1 MLHGLTGRR
10 TYGVLPFQHG
20 LGIDEEDGLRVSL
33 RGAVR
38 ESVVAPPVGDD
49 VLRVAVCAVPLM
61 SNFTDVDALAAEP
74 GVVVRFVDRAEELV
88 DADLV
93 VVPGTRGTVRALRW
107 LRERGLADAL
117 ARRAAEGRP
126 VLGICGGFQVL
137 GEHIEDDVESR
148 EGSVAGLGLLPVR
161 VRFAREKTLARPVG
175 EALGEPVEGY
185 EIHHGVAEVAGG
197 EAFLDGCRVGEM
209 WGTHWHGSLESDGF
223 RRRFLAGW
231 RGRPAPLRPRARTSF
246 AALREEQ
253 LDLLGDLIE
262 EHADTDALLSLIEK
276 GAPAG
281 LPFIAPG
288 APVTGGPGTRPRPPR
303 PLPERSFEC
312 HHAPRHQGGPVSTP
326 YPFTALVGQDDLRL
340 ALLLNAVSPAVGG
353 VLVRGEKGTAKSTA
367 VRALSALLPEVPVVA
382 GCRFSLRPG
391 RRRPELPR
399 RPARGGRRAARP
411 ARMVELPVGAS
422 EDRLVGAL
430 DIERALAEG
439 VKAFEPG
446 LLADA
451 HRGILYVDEV
461 NLLHDHLVDLL
472 LDAAA
477 MGASYVEREGV
488 SVRHAAR
495 FLLVGTMNPEEGEL
509 RPQLLDRFGL
519 TVEVAASRETDQR
532 VEVVRRRL
540 AHDDDPEAF
549 AGRWADEEAALRDRV
564 VAARALLPQVVLGD
578 GALRQIAATCAAF
591 EVDGMRADIVMART
605 ATALAAWAGRTDV
618 RSEDVR
624 QAALLALPHRRRRNP
639 FDAPGLDEDKLDET
653 LDEAREDDAPE
664 PPGSPEPP
672 EGDDDPDGGP
682 GGGGGQP
689 PADGGPDSPGLPPQ
703 QSRDQAEDRNQG
715 EGAGQE
721 DAPAPQA
728 PAAGGPG
735 EQGAVSAAEPFRT
748 RMLSVPGIGEGAAGR
763 RSRARTEHGRTTG
776 SRRPRGALTKLH
788 LAATVQAAAPHQR
801 ARGRS
806 GTGLVVRRD
815 DLRQATREGREGN
828 LVLFV
833 VDASGSM
840 AARQRMSAVKG
851 AVLSLLLDAYQR
863 RDKVG
868 LVTFR
873 GSAAEVALP
882 PTSSVDAAAA
892 RLETLPTGGRTP
904 LAAGLLRAHDVLRV
918 ERLRDAARR
927 PLLVV
932 VTDGRATGGVE
943 PVAQAGRAARLFAA
957 DGVASVVV
965 DCESGYVRLGLAGQL
980 AGELGGTAVTLDE
993 LRADSIAGLVKDVQ
1007 GHGNHS
1013 RKAA

>member
-1 MLHGLTGRR
+1 M
-10 TYGVLPFQHG
+10 Q
-20 LGIDEEDGLRVSL
+20 
-33 RGAVR
+33 
-38 ESVVAPPVGDD
+38 
-49 VLRVAVCAVPLM
+49 
-61 SNFTDVDALAAEP
+61 
-74 GVVVRFVDRAEELV
+74 
-88 DADLV
+88 
-93 VVPGTRGTVRALRW
+93 
-107 LRERGLADAL
+107 
-117 ARRAAEGRP
+117 
-126 VLGICGGFQVL
+126 
-137 GEHIEDDVESR
+137 
-148 EGSVAGLGLLPVR
+148 
-161 VRFAREKTLARPVG
+161 
-175 EALGEPVEGY
+175 
-185 EIHHGVAEVAGG
+185 
-197 EAFLDGCRVGEM
+197 
-209 WGTHWHGSLESDGF
+209 
-223 RRRFLAGW
+223 
-231 RGRPAPLRPRARTSF
+231 
-246 AALREEQ
+246 
-253 LDLLGDLIE
+253 
-262 EHADTDALLSLIEK
+262 
-276 GAPAG
+276 
-281 LPFIAPG
+281 
-288 APVTGGPGTRPRPPR
+288 
-303 PLPERSFEC
+303 
-312 HHAPRHQGGPVSTP
+312 
-326 YPFTALVGQDDLRL
+326 L
-340 ALLLNAVSPAVGG
+340 ALLLNAVAPNVGG

-367 VRALSALLPEVPVVA
+367 VRALSALLPEVDVVA
-382 GCRFSLRPG
+382 GCRFSCDPATPDPVCPDGPHETSPG
-391 RRRPELPR
+391 VQ
-399 RPARGGRRAARP
+399 RP

-430 DIERALAEG
+430 DIERALSEG

-519 TVEVAASRETDQR
+519 TVEVAASREPDQR

-540 AHDDDPEAF
+540 AYDDDPTAF
-549 AGRWADEEAALRDRV
+549 AARWADDEAAVRARI
-564 VAARALLPQVVLGD
+564 VAARELLPSVRLGD
-578 GALRQIAATCAAF
+578 AALRQIAATCAAF

-618 RSEDVR
+618 LAEDVR
-624 QAALLALPHRRRRNP
+624 QAALLALPHRRRRSP

-653 LDEAREDDAPE
+653 LEEFGGGDGSGDEDP
-664 PPGSPEPP
+664 
-672 EGDDDPDGGP
+672 DPDGP
-682 GGGGGQP
+682 GGGGQP
-689 PADGGPDSPGLPPQ
+689 PQDGPDGGESPTGETP
-703 QSRDQAEDRNQG
+703 AQG
-715 EGAGQE
+715 EPSEGDG
-721 DAPAPQA
+721 QA
-728 PAAGGPG
+728 PAAPGGG
-735 EQGAVSAAEPFRT
+735 EQSPVRAAEPFRT
-748 RMLSVPGIGEGAAGR
+748 KVLSVPGLGEGAAGR

-776 SRRPRGALTKLH
+776 ARRPQGALTKLH

-806 GTGLVVRRD
+806 GPGLVVRRD

-873 GSAAEVALP
+873 GKDAEVALP

-892 RLETLPTGGRTP
+892 RLESLPTGGRTP

-918 ERLRDAARR
+918 ERLRDPARR
-927 PLLVV
+927 SLVVV
-932 VTDGRATGGVE
+932 VTDGRATGGPD
-943 PVAQAGRAARLFAA
+943 PVALSGRAARLFAA

-965 DCESGYVRLGLAGQL
+965 DCESGPVRLGLAGQL

-993 LRADSIAGLVKDVQ
+993 LRADSIAGLVRDVQ
-1007 GHGNHS
+1007 GS
-1013 RKAA
+1013 RGSRGSRGSNSRRAA

>member
-1 MLHGLTGRR
+1 M
-10 TYGVLPFQHG
+10 
-20 LGIDEEDGLRVSL
+20 
-33 RGAVR
+33 
-38 ESVVAPPVGDD
+38 
-49 VLRVAVCAVPLM
+49 
-61 SNFTDVDALAAEP
+61 
-74 GVVVRFVDRAEELV
+74 
-88 DADLV
+88 
-93 VVPGTRGTVRALRW
+93 
-107 LRERGLADAL
+107 
-117 ARRAAEGRP
+117 
-126 VLGICGGFQVL
+126 
-137 GEHIEDDVESR
+137 
-148 EGSVAGLGLLPVR
+148 
-161 VRFAREKTLARPVG
+161 
-175 EALGEPVEGY
+175 
-185 EIHHGVAEVAGG
+185 
-197 EAFLDGCRVGEM
+197 
-209 WGTHWHGSLESDGF
+209 
-223 RRRFLAGW
+223 
-231 RGRPAPLRPRARTSF
+231 
-246 AALREEQ
+246 
-253 LDLLGDLIE
+253 
-262 EHADTDALLSLIEK
+262 
-276 GAPAG
+276 
-281 LPFIAPG
+281 
-288 APVTGGPGTRPRPPR
+288 
-303 PLPERSFEC
+303 
-312 HHAPRHQGGPVSTP
+312 STP
-326 YPFTALVGQDDLRL
+326 FPFTAVVGQDDLRL

-367 VRALSALLPEVPVVA
+367 VRALSALLPEVAVVP
-382 GCRFSLRPG
+382 GCRFSCDPAAPDPSCPDGPHEPG
-391 RRRPELPR
+391 
-399 RPARGGRRAARP
+399 AGTTRP

-519 TVEVAASRETDQR
+519 TVEVAASREPDQR

-540 AHDDDPEAF
+540 AYDDDPAGF
-549 AGRWADEEAALRDRV
+549 AARWAGEEAAVRQRI
-564 VAARALLPQVVLGD
+564 VAARELLPQVRLGD

-618 RSEDVR
+618 LAEDVR

-639 FDAPGLDEDKLDET
+639 FDAPGLDENKLDET
-653 LDEAREDDAPE
+653 LEEF
-664 PPGSPEPP
+664 S
-672 EGDDDPDGGP
+672 GDDDPDPDPGPDGGGP

-689 PADGGPDSPGLPPQ
+689 APDAGPRDGDTGARPE
-703 QSRDQAEDRNQG
+703 AG
-715 EGAGQE
+715 EGGEPQASGASE
-721 DAPAPQA
+721 QA
-728 PAAGGPG
+728 PAR
-735 EQGAVSAAEPFRT
+735 AAEPFRT
-748 RMLSVPGIGEGAAGR
+748 KVLSVPGIGEGAAGR

-776 SRRPRGALTKLH
+776 ARRPRGALTKLH
-788 LAATVQAAAPHQR
+788 LAATVRAAAPHQR

-806 GTGLVVRRD
+806 GRGLVVRRD

-873 GSAAEVALP
+873 GREAQVALP

-892 RLETLPTGGRTP
+892 RLESLPTGGRTP
-904 LAAGLLRAHDVLRV
+904 LAAGLLRAHEVLRV
-918 ERLRDAARR
+918 EKLRDPARR
-927 PLLVV
+927 ALVVV
-932 VTDGRATGGVE
+932 VTDGRATGGPE
-943 PVAQAGRAARLFAA
+943 PVALAGRAARLFAA
-957 DGVASVVV
+957 EGVASVVV
-965 DCESGYVRLGLAGQL
+965 DCESGPVRLGLAGRL
-980 AGELGGTAVTLDE
+980 AEELGGAAVTLDE
-993 LRADSIAGLVKDVQ
+993 LRADSIAGLVRDVQ
-1007 GHGNHS
+1007 GN
-1013 RKAA
+1013 RRAA

>member
-1 MLHGLTGRR
+1 MT
-10 TYGVLPFQHG
+10 TPF
-20 LGIDEEDGLRVSL
+20 
-33 RGAVR
+33 
-38 ESVVAPPVGDD
+38 
-49 VLRVAVCAVPLM
+49 
-61 SNFTDVDALAAEP
+61 
-74 GVVVRFVDRAEELV
+74 
-88 DADLV
+88 
-93 VVPGTRGTVRALRW
+93 
-107 LRERGLADAL
+107 
-117 ARRAAEGRP
+117 
-126 VLGICGGFQVL
+126 
-137 GEHIEDDVESR
+137 
-148 EGSVAGLGLLPVR
+148 
-161 VRFAREKTLARPVG
+161 
-175 EALGEPVEGY
+175 
-185 EIHHGVAEVAGG
+185 
-197 EAFLDGCRVGEM
+197 
-209 WGTHWHGSLESDGF
+209 
-223 RRRFLAGW
+223 
-231 RGRPAPLRPRARTSF
+231 
-246 AALREEQ
+246 
-253 LDLLGDLIE
+253 
-262 EHADTDALLSLIEK
+262 
-276 GAPAG
+276 
-281 LPFIAPG
+281 
-288 APVTGGPGTRPRPPR
+288 
-303 PLPERSFEC
+303 
-312 HHAPRHQGGPVSTP
+312 
-326 YPFTALVGQDDLRL
+326 PFTAVVGQDDLRL

-367 VRALSALLPEVPVVA
+367 VRALSALLPEVPVVP
-382 GCRFSLRPG
+382 GCRFSCDPASPDPG
-391 RRRPELPR
+391 CPDGPHE
-399 RPARGGRRAARP
+399 AGGGAERP

-430 DIERALAEG
+430 DIERALSEG

-519 TVEVAASRETDQR
+519 TVEVAASREPDQR
-532 VEVVRRRL
+532 VEVVKRRL
-540 AHDDDPEAF
+540 AYDDDPAAF
-549 AGRWADEEAALRDRV
+549 AARWAEEEAAVRARI
-564 VAARALLPQVVLGD
+564 VAARELLPSVRLGD

-618 RSEDVR
+618 LAEDVR

-653 LDEAREDDAPE
+653 LEEFG
-664 PPGSPEPP
+664 GSD
-672 EGDDDPDGGP
+672 DDDPDPDPGPDGP
-682 GGGGGQP
+682 GGGGGGQP
-689 PADGGPDSPGLPPQ
+689 EPDDAPQGDGDTAARPE
-703 QSRDQAEDRNQG
+703 AG
-715 EGAGQE
+715 EGGQ
-721 DAPAPQA
+721 PQPSGA
-728 PAAGGPG
+728 G
-735 EQGAVSAAEPFRT
+735 EQSAARASEPFRT
-748 RMLSVPGIGEGAAGR
+748 KVLSVPGIGEGAAGR

-776 SRRPRGALTKLH
+776 ARRPRGALTKLH

-806 GTGLVVRRD
+806 GPGLVVRRD

-873 GSAAEVALP
+873 GTGADVALP
-882 PTSSVDAAAA
+882 PTSSVDAAAT

-918 ERLRDAARR
+918 ERLRDPARR
-927 PLLVV
+927 PLVV
-932 VTDGRATGGVE
+932 LVTDGRATGGPE
-943 PVAQAGRAARLFAA
+943 PVALAGRAARLFAA

-965 DCESGYVRLGLAGQL
+965 DCESGPVRLGLAGQL

-1007 GHGNHS
+1007 
-1013 RKAA
+1013 RRAA

>member
-1 MLHGLTGRR
+1 M
-10 TYGVLPFQHG
+10 
-20 LGIDEEDGLRVSL
+20 
-33 RGAVR
+33 
-38 ESVVAPPVGDD
+38 
-49 VLRVAVCAVPLM
+49 
-61 SNFTDVDALAAEP
+61 N
-74 GVVVRFVDRAEELV
+74 
-88 DADLV
+88 
-93 VVPGTRGTVRALRW
+93 
-107 LRERGLADAL
+107 
-117 ARRAAEGRP
+117 
-126 VLGICGGFQVL
+126 
-137 GEHIEDDVESR
+137 
-148 EGSVAGLGLLPVR
+148 
-161 VRFAREKTLARPVG
+161 
-175 EALGEPVEGY
+175 
-185 EIHHGVAEVAGG
+185 
-197 EAFLDGCRVGEM
+197 
-209 WGTHWHGSLESDGF
+209 
-223 RRRFLAGW
+223 
-231 RGRPAPLRPRARTSF
+231 
-246 AALREEQ
+246 
-253 LDLLGDLIE
+253 
-262 EHADTDALLSLIEK
+262 
-276 GAPAG
+276 
-281 LPFIAPG
+281 
-288 APVTGGPGTRPRPPR
+288 
-303 PLPERSFEC
+303 
-312 HHAPRHQGGPVSTP
+312 TP
-326 YPFTALVGQDDLRL
+326 YPFTAIVGQDDLRL

-367 VRALSALLPEVPVVA
+367 VRALSSLMPGVEVVA
-382 GCRFSLRPG
+382 GCRFSCDPAAPDPG
-391 RRRPELPR
+391 CPDGPHEP
-399 RPARGGRRAARP
+399 GGGTARP

-519 TVEVAASRETDQR
+519 TVEVAASREPDQR

-540 AHDDDPEAF
+540 AYDDAPEAF
-549 AGRWADEEAALRDRV
+549 AARWADEEAAVRARI
-564 VAARALLPQVVLGD
+564 VAARKLLPSVRLGD

-618 RSEDVR
+618 LAEDVR

-653 LDEAREDDAPE
+653 LQEF
-664 PPGSPEPP
+664 G
-672 EGDDDPDGGP
+672 GNDDPDPDGP

-689 PADGGPDSPGLPPQ
+689 PQDSGPDAPPPA
-703 QSRDQAEDRNQG
+703 RAD
-715 EGAGQE
+715 
-721 DAPAPQA
+721 DAPEPEGGSTGQPDAGD
-728 PAAGGPG
+728 AAATGSAVDRPGDASDDDEGRGGPG
-735 EQGAVSAAEPFRT
+735 REQTPVRAAEPFRT
-748 RMLSVPGIGEGAAGR
+748 KTLTVPGLGEGAAGR

-776 SRRPRGALTKLH
+776 ARRPQGALTKLH

-806 GTGLVVRRD
+806 GPGLVVRRD

-868 LVTFR
+868 LITFR
-873 GSAAEVALP
+873 GSAADVALP

-892 RLETLPTGGRTP
+892 RLESLPTGGRTP
-904 LAAGLLRAHDVLRV
+904 LSAGLLKAHDVLRV
-918 ERLRDAARR
+918 ERLRDPARR

-932 VTDGRATGGVE
+932 VTDGRATGGPQPVE
-943 PVAQAGRAARLFAA
+943 LARRAARLHAA
-957 DGVASVVV
+957 DGTASVVV
-965 DCESGYVRLGLAGQL
+965 DCESGPVRLGLAAQL
-980 AGELGGTAVTLDE
+980 AGDLDGAAVTLDE
-993 LRADSIAGLVKDVQ
+993 LRADAIAGLVRDVQHARDVQ
-1007 GHGNHS
+1007 GTK
-1013 RKAA
+1013 RRAA

>member
-1 MLHGLTGRR
+1 M
-10 TYGVLPFQHG
+10 
-20 LGIDEEDGLRVSL
+20 
-33 RGAVR
+33 
-38 ESVVAPPVGDD
+38 
-49 VLRVAVCAVPLM
+49 
-61 SNFTDVDALAAEP
+61 
-74 GVVVRFVDRAEELV
+74 
-88 DADLV
+88 
-93 VVPGTRGTVRALRW
+93 
-107 LRERGLADAL
+107 
-117 ARRAAEGRP
+117 
-126 VLGICGGFQVL
+126 
-137 GEHIEDDVESR
+137 
-148 EGSVAGLGLLPVR
+148 
-161 VRFAREKTLARPVG
+161 
-175 EALGEPVEGY
+175 
-185 EIHHGVAEVAGG
+185 
-197 EAFLDGCRVGEM
+197 
-209 WGTHWHGSLESDGF
+209 
-223 RRRFLAGW
+223 
-231 RGRPAPLRPRARTSF
+231 
-246 AALREEQ
+246 
-253 LDLLGDLIE
+253 
-262 EHADTDALLSLIEK
+262 
-276 GAPAG
+276 
-281 LPFIAPG
+281 
-288 APVTGGPGTRPRPPR
+288 
-303 PLPERSFEC
+303 
-312 HHAPRHQGGPVSTP
+312 STP
-326 YPFTALVGQDDLRL
+326 FPFTAVVGQDDLRL

-367 VRALSALLPEVPVVA
+367 VRALSALMPEVDVVS
-382 GCRFSLRPG
+382 GCRFSCDPDAPDPG
-391 RRRPELPR
+391 CPDGPHA
-399 RPARGGRRAARP
+399 PGAFASRP

-519 TVEVAASRETDQR
+519 TVEVAASREPDQR

-540 AHDDDPEAF
+540 AYDDDPAGF
-549 AGRWADEEAALRDRV
+549 AARWADEEAAVRARI
-564 VAARALLPQVVLGD
+564 VAARELLPSVRLGD

-605 ATALAAWAGRTDV
+605 ATALAAWAGRTEV
-618 RSEDVR
+618 LAEDVR

-653 LDEAREDDAPE
+653 LEEFG
-664 PPGSPEPP
+664 GSDGDGHDGN
-672 EGDDDPDGGP
+672 GDDDPDPGPGRGP
-682 GGGGGQP
+682 GGQPEPDDAPQGDGDAAARPEAGEGGEPQPSGGG
-689 PADGGPDSPGLPPQ
+689 
-703 QSRDQAEDRNQG
+703 
-715 EGAGQE
+715 
-721 DAPAPQA
+721 
-728 PAAGGPG
+728 G
-735 EQGAVSAAEPFRT
+735 EQSPARAAEPFRT
-748 RMLSVPGIGEGAAGR
+748 KVLSVPGLGEGAAGR

-776 SRRPRGALTKLH
+776 ARRPRGALTKLH

-806 GTGLVVRRD
+806 GPGLVVRRD

-873 GSAAEVALP
+873 GSAADVALP
-882 PTSSVDAAAA
+882 PTSSVDAAAV
-892 RLETLPTGGRTP
+892 RLESLPTGGRTP
-904 LAAGLLRAHDVLRV
+904 LAAGLLRAHEVLRV
-918 ERLRDAARR
+918 ERLRDPARR
-927 PLLVV
+927 ALVVV
-932 VTDGRATGGVE
+932 VTDGRATGGPE
-943 PVAQAGRAARLFAA
+943 PVALAGRAARLFAA
-957 DGVASVVV
+957 EGTASVVV
-965 DCESGYVRLGLAGQL
+965 DCESGPVRLGLAGRL

-1007 GHGNHS
+1007 AT
-1013 RKAA
+1013 RRAA

>member
-1 MLHGLTGRR
+1 MT
-10 TYGVLPFQHG
+10 TPF
-20 LGIDEEDGLRVSL
+20 
-33 RGAVR
+33 
-38 ESVVAPPVGDD
+38 
-49 VLRVAVCAVPLM
+49 
-61 SNFTDVDALAAEP
+61 
-74 GVVVRFVDRAEELV
+74 
-88 DADLV
+88 
-93 VVPGTRGTVRALRW
+93 
-107 LRERGLADAL
+107 
-117 ARRAAEGRP
+117 
-126 VLGICGGFQVL
+126 
-137 GEHIEDDVESR
+137 
-148 EGSVAGLGLLPVR
+148 
-161 VRFAREKTLARPVG
+161 
-175 EALGEPVEGY
+175 
-185 EIHHGVAEVAGG
+185 
-197 EAFLDGCRVGEM
+197 
-209 WGTHWHGSLESDGF
+209 
-223 RRRFLAGW
+223 
-231 RGRPAPLRPRARTSF
+231 
-246 AALREEQ
+246 
-253 LDLLGDLIE
+253 
-262 EHADTDALLSLIEK
+262 
-276 GAPAG
+276 
-281 LPFIAPG
+281 
-288 APVTGGPGTRPRPPR
+288 
-303 PLPERSFEC
+303 
-312 HHAPRHQGGPVSTP
+312 
-326 YPFTALVGQDDLRL
+326 PFTAVVGQDDLRL
-340 ALLLNAVSPAVGG
+340 ALLLNAVSPSVGG

-367 VRALSALLPEVPVVA
+367 VRALTSLLPDVAVVP
-382 GCRFSLRPG
+382 GCRFSCD
-391 RRRPELPR
+391 
-399 RPARGGRRAARP
+399 PASPDSGCPDGPHDGGGGGASRP

-446 LLADA
+446 LLAAA

-519 TVEVAASRETDQR
+519 TVEVSASREPDQR

-540 AHDDDPEAF
+540 AYDDDPAGF
-549 AGRWADEEAALRDRV
+549 AARWADEEAAVRQRIV
-564 VAARALLPQVVLGD
+564 GARELLPSVRLGD

-618 RSEDVR
+618 LAEDVR

-653 LDEAREDDAPE
+653 LEEF
-664 PPGSPEPP
+664 S
-672 EGDDDPDGGP
+672 GDDDPDGDGGGP
-682 GGGGGQP
+682 GGGGGRPQP
-689 PADGGPDSPGLPPQ
+689 DEGPAGDGADAARP
-703 QSRDQAEDRNQG
+703 AEG
-715 EGAGQE
+715 EGE
-721 DAPAPQA
+721 PAP
-728 PAAGGPG
+728 GGAG
-735 EQGAVSAAEPFRT
+735 EQSPVRAAEPFRAKV
-748 RMLSVPGIGEGAAGR
+748 LSVPGIGEGVAGR

-776 SRRPRGALTKLH
+776 ARRPQGTLTKLH

-806 GTGLVVRRD
+806 GRGLVVRRD

-873 GSAAEVALP
+873 GSAADVALP

-892 RLETLPTGGRTP
+892 RLESLPTGGRTP
-904 LAAGLLRAHDVLRV
+904 LAAGLLKAHDVLRV
-918 ERLRDAARR
+918 ERLRDPARR
-927 PLLVV
+927 ALVVV
-932 VTDGRATGGVE
+932 VTDGRATGGPE
-943 PVAQAGRAARLFAA
+943 PVAMASRAARLFAA
-957 DGVASVVV
+957 DGIASVVV
-965 DCESGYVRLGLAGQL
+965 DCESGPVRLGLAGRL

-1007 GHGNHS
+1007 
-1013 RKAA
+1013 RRAA

>member
-1 MLHGLTGRR
+1 MT
-10 TYGVLPFQHG
+10 TPF
-20 LGIDEEDGLRVSL
+20 
-33 RGAVR
+33 
-38 ESVVAPPVGDD
+38 
-49 VLRVAVCAVPLM
+49 
-61 SNFTDVDALAAEP
+61 
-74 GVVVRFVDRAEELV
+74 
-88 DADLV
+88 
-93 VVPGTRGTVRALRW
+93 
-107 LRERGLADAL
+107 
-117 ARRAAEGRP
+117 
-126 VLGICGGFQVL
+126 
-137 GEHIEDDVESR
+137 
-148 EGSVAGLGLLPVR
+148 
-161 VRFAREKTLARPVG
+161 
-175 EALGEPVEGY
+175 
-185 EIHHGVAEVAGG
+185 
-197 EAFLDGCRVGEM
+197 
-209 WGTHWHGSLESDGF
+209 
-223 RRRFLAGW
+223 
-231 RGRPAPLRPRARTSF
+231 
-246 AALREEQ
+246 
-253 LDLLGDLIE
+253 
-262 EHADTDALLSLIEK
+262 
-276 GAPAG
+276 
-281 LPFIAPG
+281 
-288 APVTGGPGTRPRPPR
+288 
-303 PLPERSFEC
+303 
-312 HHAPRHQGGPVSTP
+312 
-326 YPFTALVGQDDLRL
+326 PFTAVVGQDDLRL

-367 VRALSALLPEVPVVA
+367 VRALSALLPEVSVVA
-382 GCRFSLRPG
+382 GCRFSCDPAAPDPGCPDGPHEAGTGASRPS
-391 RRRPELPR
+391 
-399 RPARGGRRAARP
+399 
-411 ARMVELPVGAS
+411 RMVELPVGAS

-488 SVRHAAR
+488 SVRHASK

-519 TVEVAASRETDQR
+519 TVEVAASREPDQR

-540 AHDDDPEAF
+540 AYDDDPAGF
-549 AGRWADEEAALRDRV
+549 AAGWADEEAAVRQRI
-564 VAARALLPQVVLGD
+564 VAARELLPSVRLGD

-605 ATALAAWAGRTDV
+605 AVALAAWAGRTDV
-618 RSEDVR
+618 LAEDVR

-653 LDEAREDDAPE
+653 LEEFGGP
-664 PPGSPEPP
+664 
-672 EGDDDPDGGP
+672 DDDPDPDPGPDGP

-689 PADGGPDSPGLPPQ
+689 DPDDAPQGDGDTAARPE
-703 QSRDQAEDRNQG
+703 AG
-715 EGAGQE
+715 ENGQPRPSGAG
-721 DAPAPQA
+721 
-728 PAAGGPG
+728 
-735 EQGAVSAAEPFRT
+735 EQSPVRASEPFRAKV
-748 RMLSVPGIGEGAAGR
+748 LSVPGIGEGAAGR

-776 SRRPRGALTKLH
+776 ARRPKGALTKLH
-788 LAATVQAAAPHQR
+788 LAATVRAAAPHQR

-806 GTGLVVRRD
+806 GPGLVVRRD

-904 LAAGLLRAHDVLRV
+904 LAAGLLRAHEVLRV
-918 ERLRDAARR
+918 ERLRDPARR
-927 PLLVV
+927 ALVV
-932 VTDGRATGGVE
+932 LVTDGRATGGPE
-943 PVAQAGRAARLFAA
+943 PVALAGRAARLFAA

-965 DCESGYVRLGLAGQL
+965 DCESGPVRLGLAGQL

-993 LRADSIAGLVKDVQ
+993 LRADTIAGLVKDVQ
-1007 GHGNHS
+1007 
-1013 RKAA
+1013 RRAA

>member
-1 MLHGLTGRR
+1 M
-10 TYGVLPFQHG
+10 
-20 LGIDEEDGLRVSL
+20 
-33 RGAVR
+33 
-38 ESVVAPPVGDD
+38 
-49 VLRVAVCAVPLM
+49 
-61 SNFTDVDALAAEP
+61 
-74 GVVVRFVDRAEELV
+74 
-88 DADLV
+88 
-93 VVPGTRGTVRALRW
+93 
-107 LRERGLADAL
+107 
-117 ARRAAEGRP
+117 
-126 VLGICGGFQVL
+126 
-137 GEHIEDDVESR
+137 
-148 EGSVAGLGLLPVR
+148 
-161 VRFAREKTLARPVG
+161 
-175 EALGEPVEGY
+175 
-185 EIHHGVAEVAGG
+185 
-197 EAFLDGCRVGEM
+197 
-209 WGTHWHGSLESDGF
+209 
-223 RRRFLAGW
+223 
-231 RGRPAPLRPRARTSF
+231 
-246 AALREEQ
+246 
-253 LDLLGDLIE
+253 
-262 EHADTDALLSLIEK
+262 
-276 GAPAG
+276 
-281 LPFIAPG
+281 
-288 APVTGGPGTRPRPPR
+288 
-303 PLPERSFEC
+303 
-312 HHAPRHQGGPVSTP
+312 STP
-326 YPFTALVGQDDLRL
+326 FPFTAVVGQDDLRL

-367 VRALSALLPEVPVVA
+367 VRALSALLPEVDVVS
-382 GCRFSLRPG
+382 GCRFSCDPGAPDPACPDGPHEPGAFEPRPS
-391 RRRPELPR
+391 
-399 RPARGGRRAARP
+399 
-411 ARMVELPVGAS
+411 RMVELPVGAS

-519 TVEVAASRETDQR
+519 TVEVAASREPEQR

-540 AHDDDPEAF
+540 AYDDDPAGF
-549 AGRWADEEAALRDRV
+549 AARWADEEAAVRARI
-564 VAARALLPQVVLGD
+564 VAARALLPSVRLGD

-605 ATALAAWAGRTDV
+605 ATALAAWAGRTEV
-618 RSEDVR
+618 LAEDVR

-653 LDEAREDDAPE
+653 LEEFGDSADDEDP
-664 PPGSPEPP
+664 
-672 EGDDDPDGGP
+672 DPDGSGGG

-689 PADGGPDSPGLPPQ
+689 APDSGPQ
-703 QSRDQAEDRNQG
+703 GGDTGARPEEG
-715 EGAGQE
+715 EGGQPQASGAAE
-721 DAPAPQA
+721 QA
-728 PAAGGPG
+728 PAR
-735 EQGAVSAAEPFRT
+735 AAEPFRT
-748 RMLSVPGIGEGAAGR
+748 RVLSVPGLGEGAAGR

-776 SRRPRGALTKLH
+776 ARRPRGTLTKLH
-788 LAATVQAAAPHQR
+788 LAATVRAAAPHQR

-806 GTGLVVRRD
+806 GPGLVVRRD

-873 GSAAEVALP
+873 GKDAQVALP

-892 RLETLPTGGRTP
+892 RLESLPTGGRTP
-904 LAAGLLRAHDVLRV
+904 LAAGLLRAHEVLRV
-918 ERLRDAARR
+918 ERLRDPARR
-927 PLLVV
+927 ALVVV
-932 VTDGRATGGVE
+932 VTDGRATGGPE
-943 PVAQAGRAARLFAA
+943 PVALAGRAARLFAA
-957 DGVASVVV
+957 EQVASVVV
-965 DCESGYVRLGLAGQL
+965 DCESGPVRLGLAGQL

-993 LRADSIAGLVKDVQ
+993 LRADSIAGLVRDVR
-1007 GHGNHS
+1007 GNS
-1013 RKAA
+1013 NRRAA

>member
-1 MLHGLTGRR
+1 M
-10 TYGVLPFQHG
+10 
-20 LGIDEEDGLRVSL
+20 
-33 RGAVR
+33 
-38 ESVVAPPVGDD
+38 
-49 VLRVAVCAVPLM
+49 
-61 SNFTDVDALAAEP
+61 
-74 GVVVRFVDRAEELV
+74 
-88 DADLV
+88 
-93 VVPGTRGTVRALRW
+93 
-107 LRERGLADAL
+107 
-117 ARRAAEGRP
+117 
-126 VLGICGGFQVL
+126 
-137 GEHIEDDVESR
+137 
-148 EGSVAGLGLLPVR
+148 
-161 VRFAREKTLARPVG
+161 
-175 EALGEPVEGY
+175 
-185 EIHHGVAEVAGG
+185 
-197 EAFLDGCRVGEM
+197 
-209 WGTHWHGSLESDGF
+209 
-223 RRRFLAGW
+223 
-231 RGRPAPLRPRARTSF
+231 
-246 AALREEQ
+246 
-253 LDLLGDLIE
+253 
-262 EHADTDALLSLIEK
+262 
-276 GAPAG
+276 
-281 LPFIAPG
+281 
-288 APVTGGPGTRPRPPR
+288 
-303 PLPERSFEC
+303 
-312 HHAPRHQGGPVSTP
+312 STP
-326 YPFTALVGQDDLRL
+326 FPFTAVVGQDDLRL

-382 GCRFSLRPG
+382 GCRFSCDPAKPDPACPDGPHEISSGVERPS
-391 RRRPELPR
+391 
-399 RPARGGRRAARP
+399 
-411 ARMVELPVGAS
+411 RMVELPVGAS

-488 SVRHAAR
+488 SVRHASK

-519 TVEVAASRETDQR
+519 TVEVAASREPDQR

-540 AHDDDPEAF
+540 AYDDDPAGF
-549 AGRWADEEAALRDRV
+549 AARWADEEASVRQRV
-564 VAARALLPQVVLGD
+564 VAARELLPSVRLGD

-605 ATALAAWAGRTDV
+605 ATALAAWAGRTEV
-618 RSEDVR
+618 LAEDVR

-653 LDEAREDDAPE
+653 LEEFSGE
-664 PPGSPEPP
+664 N
-672 EGDDDPDGGP
+672 EGDEDPDPDGPGGGD

-689 PADGGPDSPGLPPQ
+689 SPDFGPQGGDEGARP
-703 QSRDQAEDRNQG
+703 EEG
-715 EGAGQE
+715 EGGEPQPAG
-721 DAPAPQA
+721 
-728 PAAGGPG
+728 AGAG
-735 EQGAVSAAEPFRT
+735 EQSAVRAAEPFRT
-748 RMLSVPGIGEGAAGR
+748 KVLSVPGLGDGAAGR

-776 SRRPRGALTKLH
+776 ARRPRGALTKLH

-806 GTGLVVRRD
+806 GTGLVLRRD

-873 GSAAEVALP
+873 GSAADVALP

-904 LAAGLLRAHDVLRV
+904 LAAGLLKAHDVLRV
-918 ERLRDAARR
+918 ERLRDPARR
-927 PLLVV
+927 ALVVV
-932 VTDGRATGGVE
+932 VTDGRATGGPE
-943 PVAQAGRAARLFAA
+943 PVALAGRAARLFAA
-957 DGVASVVV
+957 EGVASVVV
-965 DCESGYVRLGLAGQL
+965 DCESGPVRLGLAGQL

-1007 GHGNHS
+1007 
-1013 RKAA
+1013 RRAA

>member
-1 MLHGLTGRR
+1 MT
-10 TYGVLPFQHG
+10 TPF
-20 LGIDEEDGLRVSL
+20 
-33 RGAVR
+33 
-38 ESVVAPPVGDD
+38 
-49 VLRVAVCAVPLM
+49 
-61 SNFTDVDALAAEP
+61 
-74 GVVVRFVDRAEELV
+74 
-88 DADLV
+88 
-93 VVPGTRGTVRALRW
+93 
-107 LRERGLADAL
+107 
-117 ARRAAEGRP
+117 
-126 VLGICGGFQVL
+126 
-137 GEHIEDDVESR
+137 
-148 EGSVAGLGLLPVR
+148 
-161 VRFAREKTLARPVG
+161 
-175 EALGEPVEGY
+175 
-185 EIHHGVAEVAGG
+185 
-197 EAFLDGCRVGEM
+197 
-209 WGTHWHGSLESDGF
+209 
-223 RRRFLAGW
+223 
-231 RGRPAPLRPRARTSF
+231 
-246 AALREEQ
+246 
-253 LDLLGDLIE
+253 
-262 EHADTDALLSLIEK
+262 
-276 GAPAG
+276 
-281 LPFIAPG
+281 
-288 APVTGGPGTRPRPPR
+288 
-303 PLPERSFEC
+303 
-312 HHAPRHQGGPVSTP
+312 
-326 YPFTALVGQDDLRL
+326 PFTAVVGQDDLRL

-367 VRALSALLPEVPVVA
+367 VRALSALLPQVPVVA
-382 GCRFSLRPG
+382 GCRFSCDPAAADPACPDGPHESGPG
-391 RRRPELPR
+391 VS
-399 RPARGGRRAARP
+399 RP

-519 TVEVAASRETDQR
+519 TVEVAASREPDQR

-540 AHDDDPEAF
+540 AYDDDPAGF
-549 AGRWADEEAALRDRV
+549 AARWADEEAAVRARI
-564 VAARALLPQVVLGD
+564 VAARELLPSVRLGD

-618 RSEDVR
+618 LAEDVR

-639 FDAPGLDEDKLDET
+639 FDAPGLDEDKLDQT
-653 LDEAREDDAPE
+653 LEEFS
-664 PPGSPEPP
+664 G
-672 EGDDDPDGGP
+672 EGDEDPDPDGP

-689 PADGGPDSPGLPPQ
+689 PSEGPQADGGSGARPEAG
-703 QSRDQAEDRNQG
+703 EDG
-715 EGAGQE
+715 EPRASGAG
-721 DAPAPQA
+721 
-728 PAAGGPG
+728 
-735 EQGAVSAAEPFRT
+735 EQTPVRASEPFRAKV
-748 RMLSVPGIGEGAAGR
+748 LSVPGVGEGAAGR

-776 SRRPRGALTKLH
+776 ARRPQGALTKLH
-788 LAATVQAAAPHQR
+788 LAATVHAAAPHQR

-806 GTGLVVRRD
+806 GPGLVVRRD
-815 DLRQATREGREGN
+815 DLRQAVREGHEGN

-873 GSAAEVALP
+873 GAAADVALP

-892 RLETLPTGGRTP
+892 RLESLPTGGRTP
-904 LAAGLLRAHDVLRV
+904 LAAGLLKAHEVLRV
-918 ERLRDAARR
+918 ERLRDPARR
-927 PLLVV
+927 ALIVV
-932 VTDGRATGGVE
+932 VTDGRATGGPE
-943 PVAQAGRAARLFAA
+943 PVALAERAARLFAA
-957 DGVASVVV
+957 EGVASVVV
-965 DCESGYVRLGLAGQL
+965 DCESGPVRLGLAGRL

-993 LRADSIAGLVKDVQ
+993 LRADSIAGLVRDVQ
-1007 GHGNHS
+1007 GVAK
-1013 RKAA
+1013 RRAA